1 LENDPDHFWNQYE
14 QGRRSVFEKEDHLA
28 SAHDLIDLYESEAQK
43 SAKAKAYYAAITML
57 GSAAEA
63 RILLECLRQRTK
75 IRTIVRKL
83 PAKTRPTVLD
93 PLKWN
98 LADLVNVAKEAGWL
112 PNIDDG
118 DIVHVVSG
126 WAHRLRAIRNLLHP
140 GRHILDKP
148 HVSLDRE
155 EWLDAFSAYTALCH
169 AIESARKAKRKKPNV
184 GTA

>member
-1 LENDPDHFWNQYE
+1 LENDPDLFWNQYE

-75 IRTIVRKL
+75 IGTIVRKL

-98 LADLVNVAKEAGWL
+98 LADLINVAKEAGSTAKNGWTPSL
-112 PNIDDG
+112 PILRCVTRLNPHGKLSVKSPTWEQLG
-118 DIVHVVSG
+118 DVE
-126 WAHRLRAIRNLLHP
+126 RARGSIFQ
-140 GRHILDKP
+140 G
-148 HVSLDRE
+148 
-155 EWLDAFSAYTALCH
+155 
-169 AIESARKAKRKKPNV
+169 
-184 GTA
+184 